1 MGSDPKYFNE
11 FEYQEPEGLNYSI
24 GGTDALANKGL
35 VLSFWHVPS
44 GENVYFKAFI
54 TTFNETYSS
63 EWGGESVYG
72 RADPI
77 YLFKQ
82 TQRKI
87 TLAFK
92 IPCSTEGEA
101 YENLSK
107 VQKLIQFLYPSYEDP
122 ESATTIT
129 QSPLIRLKVMN
140 LLTNAANGASGQN
153 AKEIYQSYRS
163 STDAEQGL
171 LGAINNLTVNHNL
184 ENPDVGVLEKG
195 SFSRAEIAEGRE
207 LMEAAGM
214 QNTVA
219 AILPKLIEVNLDF
232 SPIHESPLGWANS
245 TTFSNPNFPY
255 GAPNADVSKAA
266 AAWNPDRP
274 ENHAP
279 KPSPGIYGD
288 DFQGRFAAAYGFGST
303 DSLAQDSR
311 LGGDEQEEEQGE
323 ISDQDLANAEA
334 RYAGAFGNARRRR
347 DDRRKEK
354 GKDQS
359 DYVKSAMAG
368 LPDEE
373 DYAWDWSPWND
384 K

>member
-11 FEYQEPEGLNYSI
+11 FEYQEVPDSNYSI

-122 ESATTIT
+122 ASATTIT

-153 AKEIYQSYRS
+153 AKEYYQSYRS

-184 ENPDVGVLEKG
+184 ENPDIGVLEKKDTQT
-195 SFSRAEIAEGRE
+195 
-207 LMEAAGM
+207 EANAGV
-214 QNTVA
+214 TVG

-245 TTFSNPNFPY
+245 KTFSNTNFPY

-266 AAWNPDRP
+266 ERQALLDQTEFAP
-274 ENHAP
+274 P
-279 KPSPGIYGD
+279 KPSPGIYTKSPT
-288 DFQGRFAAAYGFGST
+288 AAEDGFGST
-303 DSLAQDSR
+303 DSKAQDSR

-334 RYAGAFGNARRRR
+334 RYAGAFGDIRRRR
-347 DDRRKEK
+347 DDTRKEK

-368 LPDEE
+368 KEAEE
-373 DYAWDWSPWND
+373 WDWTPWND